1 MNGWERSHRE
11 QRPQHRH
18 QPQQRRKTPS
28 FSSSLLD
35 AIYRSIDESKCEE
48 ADDSVLYRESTATR
62 TKNQRNPNE
71 ETLRQ
76 AIMIEKLRSN
86 EIQSYRLY
94 NSNSSSS
101 DSSCGGVFSSSETE
115 SGSKS
120 TSFEVKVQSES
131 DQTPKR
137 EGRLTRTK
145 SKALK
150 IYGDLKKAKQPIS
163 PGRRITNFLNSLF
176 NSKNGKREPDLNSMR
191 KSRSVKD
198 TPMTCS
204 LSSSFSRSCLSKPIS
219 SRAKLNSNNG
229 GSKRCVRFLP
239 VSVIV
244 DEDSRPCGHK
254 RVYEADPSL
263 MPTPIVRKIAE
274 KTINNQIKNM
284 NAFELRDLDDN
295 DDDEDDDDGVSC
307 ASSDLFELENI
318 GEIGVG
324 PYGEELPVYG
334 TTSLKTHHSIH
345 AISNGL
351 IL

>member
-1 MNGWERSHRE
+1 MNGWERSHRQ
-11 QRPQHRH
+11 QRYQTQP

-35 AIYRSIDESKCEE
+35 AIYRSIDETKCEE
-48 ADDSVLYRESTATR
+48 ADDSVLYRESTTAR
-62 TKNQRNPNE
+62 MKKQRNPSE

-76 AIMIEKLRSN
+76 AIMIEKLRNN
-86 EIQSYRLY
+86 ETISSRLY

-120 TSFEVKVQSES
+120 TSFEVKAQSES

-176 NSKNGKREPDLNSMR
+176 NSKNAKREPDLKSMR

-198 TPMTCS
+198 TTTT
-204 LSSSFSRSCLSKPIS
+204 SFSRSCLSKPIS
-219 SRAKLNSNNG
+219 SRAKLSSNNG
-229 GSKRCVRFLP
+229 GSKRCVRFFP

-244 DEDSRPCGHK
+244 GEDSRPCGHK
-254 RVYEADPSL
+254 RVYDADPSL

-274 KTINNQIKNM
+274 KTINNQIKNI

-295 DDDEDDDDGVSC
+295 DEDGGDDVSC

-318 GEIGVG
+318 TAIGAG
-324 PYGEELPVYG
+324 AYGEELPVYG
-334 TTSLKTHHSIH
+334 TTSLKTHHASH